1 MVFSV
6 DSSEVVMVY
15 DSQVMVYD
23 SQVVMNSDRVLSTQ
37 SGIGIGSDE
46 TGVCAGVEQES
57 QVEVAGGEA
66 QQR

>member
-1 MVFSV
+1 
-6 DSSEVVMVY
+6 
-15 DSQVMVYD
+15 
-23 SQVVMNSDRVLSTQ
+23 MNSDRVLSTQ

-46 TGVCAGVEQES
+46 PGVCAGVEQES